1 MARGAA
7 CAIGLVAC
15 LAAWGPAAGRAAG
28 EAQAGQERTVGGPVT
43 VAQGRRPLTRG
54 RWRLRA
60 LVRRVPAPVPGQP
73 DRTEDLPCL
82 RLFRQGAFDSRCLGP
97 EPELWRGGGA
107 AAPPP
112 HPERRRVPGGHPL
125 WGFGGGRGTQLT
137 RVLGGGRPGR
147 LRPRPLPG
155 S

>member
-7 CAIGLVAC
+7 CAVGLVAC
-15 LAAWGPAAGRAAG
+15 LAAWAPAAGRAAG
-28 EAQAGQERTVGGPVT
+28 EPQAGQERTVGGPVT
-43 VAQGRRPLTRG
+43 VGQGRRPLTRG

-82 RLFRQGAFDSRCLGP
+82 RLFRQDAFDSRCLGP
-97 EPELWRGGGA
+97 EPDLWRGVDA
-107 AAPPP
+107 VALDPNVELRP
-112 HPERRRVPGGHPL
+112 VPGGYLL
-125 WGFGGGRGTQLT
+125 WGFGG
-137 RVLGGGRPGR
+137 
-147 LRPRPLPG
+147 